1 MQLAGSELSEPQGQ
15 PVQRVLWQRV
25 FSQLLGQQVFS
36 RLASQRAFSLLFWLQ
51 LFSLVPFWQRLF
63 WPVLF

>member
-1 MQLAGSELSEPQGQ
+1 MRLADSGLSESQEQ
-15 PVQRVLWQRV
+15 PLQRVLWQRV
-25 FSQLLGQQVFS
+25 FSQLFWQQVFS
-36 RLASQRAFSLLFWLQ
+36 RLSSQRAFSLLFWLQ